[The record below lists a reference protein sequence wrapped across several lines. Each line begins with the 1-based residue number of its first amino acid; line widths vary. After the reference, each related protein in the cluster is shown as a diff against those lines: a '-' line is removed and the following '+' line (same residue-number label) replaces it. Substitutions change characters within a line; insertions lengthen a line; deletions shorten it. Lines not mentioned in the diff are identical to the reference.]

1 MADTVVGLMIVEECV
16 RAVEIRRPASKN
28 PTLVRYGEVALPP
41 GAAGDSEVI
50 DSDAVALAL
59 RQLWSEAKLSTK
71 RVVLG
76 LGNRRILVRDHS
88 VPVLPLDQIRKA
100 LPFQVQDMLPV
111 PVDEAILDFYPLAQD
126 GDTAR
131 GLLVVA
137 VSDMVGGLIETVRK
151 AKLTVDRVDLAP
163 FGLVRAAARHLDRD
177 KTVLVAHVG
186 AHTSYLVVMRGGAPL
201 LVRIVPGGVPVQQ
214 AESGRHRAEI
224 EQLLTVGARPA
235 SGASDV
241 ATAGPDPAPGGAVLT
256 SSPVATESRLIEE
269 FAMRVRSTADFYL
282 GRNPGTRLD
291 ALYVCGEGACNEQ
304 VLPALERAVGL
315 PSKELTVGDV
325 VNAAKSGDVAAGAL
339 SMVTP
344 VGLALRGGA

>member
-16 RAVEIRRPASKN
+16 RAVEVRRPASKN
-28 PTLVRYGEVALPP
+28 PVLVRYGEVALPP

-59 RQLWSEAKLSTK
+59 RQLWAESKLSTK

-88 VPVLPLDQIRKA
+88 VPLLPLDQIRKA

-111 PVDEAILDFYPLAQD
+111 PVDEAILDFYPLAQE
-126 GDTAR
+126 GETAR

-137 VSDMVGGLIETVRK
+137 VSDMVAGLIDTVHK

-163 FGLVRAAARHLDRD
+163 FGLVRAAARHVDPE

-201 LVRIVPGGVPVQQ
+201 LARIVPGGVPVQQ
-214 AESGRHRAEI
+214 LESGRHRAEI
-224 EQLLTVGARPA
+224 EHLMTVGAAAPA
-235 SGASDV
+235 AAAEDTV
-241 ATAGPDPAPGGAVLT
+241 AATPPAAEG
-256 SSPVATESRLIEE
+256 RLIAE
-269 FAMRVRSTADFYL
+269 FAMRVRSTAEFFV
-282 GRNPGTRLD
+282 GRNPGSSLD
-291 ALYVCGEGACNEQ
+291 ELYVCGEGACHED
-304 VLPALERAVGL
+304 VLPAVERSVGL
-315 PSKELTVGDV
+315 PSKELTIADV
-325 VNAAKSGDVAAGAL
+325 LGAAKDVDIAGGGL
-339 SMVTP
+339 STITP
-344 VGLALRGGA
+344 VGLALRGGS

>member
-59 RQLWSEAKLSTK
+59 RQLWAEAKISTK

-126 GDTAR
+126 GDHAQ

-137 VSDMVGGLIETVRK
+137 VSDMVDGLIGTVRK

-163 FGLVRAAARHLDRD
+163 FGLVRAAARHVDRE

-201 LVRIVPGGVPVQQ
+201 LVRIVPGGVPVHQM
-214 AESGRHRAEI
+214 ESGRHRAEI
-224 EQLLTVGARPA
+224 EQLLTVGVG
-235 SGASDV
+235 S
-241 ATAGPDPAPGGAVLT
+241 PGGTPDADE
-256 SSPVATESRLIEE
+256 PAAPAESRLIEE
-269 FAMRVRSTADFYL
+269 FAMRVRSTADFYV
-282 GRNPGTRLD
+282 GRNPGARLD
-291 ALYVCGEGACNEQ
+291 ELYVCGEGACHED
-304 VLPALERAVGL
+304 VLSALERTVGL

-325 VNAAKSGDVAAGAL
+325 VDAARSGDVAAGAL